1 MFDEVTFT
9 TEGKT
14 MTAYYDSDGKM
25 VGTTEVSS
33 FESLPAKGQEAIKT
47 KYKDYTVSQVIFFN
61 DNLTNDTEMFLYD
74 KEFADQD
81 NFFAELTNSS
91 RKIIVRIDVKGNT
104 EFFAKMQ

>member
-1 MFDEVTFT
+1 
-9 TEGKT
+9 
-14 MTAYYDSDGKM
+14 
-25 VGTTEVSS
+25 
-33 FESLPAKGQEAIKT
+33 
-47 KYKDYTVSQVIFFN
+47 
-61 DNLTNDTEMFLYD
+61 MFLYD